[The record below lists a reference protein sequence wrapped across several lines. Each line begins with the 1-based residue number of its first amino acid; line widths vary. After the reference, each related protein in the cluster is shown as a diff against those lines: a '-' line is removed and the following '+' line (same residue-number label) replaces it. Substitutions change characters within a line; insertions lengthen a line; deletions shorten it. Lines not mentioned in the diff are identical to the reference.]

1 MELTLLDVSVR
12 APELAS
18 ALSGLQCLVVV
29 QMEPTSDP
37 VTNMHALSRH
47 LQAALPARVRFVAAQ
62 KNTYVPPRDAR
73 LQLALWDA
81 DSQ

>member
-18 ALSGLQCLVVV
+18 ALSGLQCLVV
-29 QMEPTSDP
+29 QMEPTSDLL
-37 VTNMHALSRH
+37 TNMHALSRH
-47 LQAALPARVRFVAAQ
+47 LQAALPARVRVVAAQ
-62 KNTYVPPRDAR
+62 KNTYVPSRDAR
-73 LQLALWDA
+73 LQLALWEV